1 MKKLLLIGLASAFL
15 LSGCSTTLPVS
26 SYTPQNYTRFSGDVN
41 IGKFTY
47 APFEQ
52 GKVKSNQMQNTA
64 AGQIYVSSNIADL
77 VQRGTALELEKT
89 GIKLGS
95 SNIRLNGVVKEFKMD
110 DLGYSTDWTYI
121 VNYTLVNT
129 KTSTTLLNKDYVAE
143 PKKTGK
149 FGLPIDYANAANDMI
164 LSGYNKFIT
173 DPEVRKILEMK

>member
-1 MKKLLLIGLASAFL
+1 MKKLLLIGIVASV
-15 LSGCSTTLPVS
+15 LSACSVTLPVS
-26 SYTPQNYTRFSGDVN
+26 SYIPQNYTRFEGTAN
-41 IGKFTY
+41 IGEFTY
-47 APFEQ
+47 QPYLQ
-52 GKVKSNQMQNTA
+52 GKVKSNQMQSTA

-110 DLGYSTDWTYI
+110 DLGYSVDWTYI

-129 KTSTTLLNKDYVAE
+129 KTSATLLNKDYVAE

-173 DPEVRKILEMK
+173 DPDVRKILEMK